1 MNKIKVQALKVIEIQ
16 CCILLMALLHFC
28 FIIIKQWF
36 SYSVHWLFDQI
47 FFFPFSNKF
56 EDDTCRVY
64 FHNHFISSF
73 SSFSFFALL
82 SYSLSRSLSFY
93 LPFFISLY
101 LSCLADQLNSIRST
115 TTLARFICKTTR
127 IKSLQSN
134 VFFFESPS
142 NPKVSCKSQP
152 EINYNLWRERD

>member
-1 MNKIKVQALKVIEIQ
+1 MQALKVIEIQ

-82 SYSLSRSLSFY
+82 SYSLSLSLSLSFV
-93 LPFFISLY
+93 LSAFLHISLSILLGRPIEQHSKY
-101 LSCLADQLNSIRST
+101 NYIGSIHLQNNQNKVTAVQCILFWVAFKSKSFVQITAWDQL
-115 TTLARFICKTTR
+115 
-127 IKSLQSN
+127 
-134 VFFFESPS
+134 
-142 NPKVSCKSQP
+142 
-152 EINYNLWRERD
+152 